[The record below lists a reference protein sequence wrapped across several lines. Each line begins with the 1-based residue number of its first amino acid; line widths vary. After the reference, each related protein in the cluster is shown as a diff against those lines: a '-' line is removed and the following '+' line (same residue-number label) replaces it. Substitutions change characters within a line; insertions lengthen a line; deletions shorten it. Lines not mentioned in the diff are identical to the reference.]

1 MKFPHGPCGASIRR
15 EKGDG
20 LPSEWPFVA
29 RSAEMGAALEAVGG
43 SQFRGVVFV
52 GDDGVGKTTLARQ
65 VAERLGER
73 GLRTHFVVGTQTSR
87 DVPLAAFAGIVQIS
101 DALEPA
107 RLLAAAH
114 DALQGGRDLM
124 LVVDDAH
131 LLDPLSAIVVHQ
143 LAVRGD
149 ATLIVTLRSETPA
162 LDAITALWKDEYLLR
177 VEVAPLSRADT
188 GLLLS
193 EALGGPVAGTAV
205 DQLHELSTGTPLLLR
220 GLLDAAAEDGALV
233 NDTGRWRL
241 TRTPRAG
248 AEIEGLLE
256 SRVAAL
262 PAGEL
267 EVLEIVSAAEVLDWN
282 ALRALCDIDAISDA
296 EQRGIIQVVGDP
308 SRTVVRPGYP
318 MLADIVRKRSG
329 VARLRQINTSLAQH
343 LRSVIDASGPARD
356 PRLVIEL
363 ARLMM
368 DSDMTP
374 DPDLVLDAAESAM
387 AMSSLP
393 LAERMARFVYGQNPG
408 LRAAIALAD
417 PLGWQG
423 FGAEAEEV
431 LSAFDPVDDEI
442 MLVRWGCLRA
452 TNLFFGCGQ
461 RGAAEDVLAK
471 VRAHITLPLLRS
483 YPTAVEATIAYFAG
497 DLETSTAAS
506 AAVIAD
512 TDAMPMAV
520 LWAAVPAAAAA
531 NLQGRPADVAAA
543 AARAGEAARHCPSG
557 PQQYAISL
565 SEVLSALNQGKI
577 DAAQKIVE
585 RQRALT
591 HGAPH
596 AEAIVAAMAGRV
608 ELAAGRPTLAC
619 EWLQRALAAMVST
632 LSGGWVTLVATWT
645 VQAEALRGDSAA
657 AARALAMADETFG
670 PPTEVFRPL
679 LELARGYHSAAVG
692 EILAA
697 QNHAE
702 EAARV
707 ARDCGMATLEL
718 EALHTALRFGAQ
730 PDVERINQ
738 LAAQLNTPLAAT
750 AAAHA
755 DAVAAGDGD
764 RLDKVAL
771 DWESL
776 GMAAH
781 AADTFAAAA
790 GSHRRAGVRLKELE
804 SGSRA
809 HWLSTSLGLHT
820 PATDSSGLTLPIS
833 DREREIATLVA
844 KGLANR
850 EIADKLFVSVRTVE
864 GHLHRIYAKLGID
877 EREQLVHL
885 MRTVG
890 AATS

>member
-1 MKFPHGPCGASIRR
+1 M
-15 EKGDG
+15 
-20 LPSEWPFVA
+20 PSEWPILA
-29 RSAEMGAALEAVGG
+29 RAAELDTAVEAAGG
-43 SQFRGVVFV
+43 SPFRGVVFV
-52 GDDGVGKTTLARQ
+52 GDAGVGKTTLARQ
-65 VAERLGER
+65 VAERLADR

-87 DVPLAAFAGIVQIS
+87 DVPLAAFAGIVEIS
-101 DALEPA
+101 GALEPA

-114 DALQGGRDLM
+114 DALQGGKDLM

-143 LAVRGD
+143 LAVRGE
-149 ATLIVTLRSETPA
+149 ATLVVTLRSEA
-162 LDAITALWKDEYLLR
+162 QVLDAITALWKDGYLLR
-177 VEVAPLSRADT
+177 VEVPTISRGDT
-188 GLLLS
+188 GRLIS
-193 EALGGPVAGTAV
+193 EALGGPVAGTVV
-205 DQLHELSTGTPLLLR
+205 DQLHELSAGTPLLLR
-220 GLLDAAAEDGALV
+220 GLLSAAVEDGALI

-248 AEIEGLLE
+248 AEIEAILE

-262 PAGEL
+262 PPGEL

-296 EQRGIIQVVGDP
+296 EQRGIIQVVSDP
-308 SRTVVRPGYP
+308 SRTTVRPATP
-318 MLADIVRKRSG
+318 MLAGVVRRRTG
-329 VARLRQINTSLAQH
+329 TARLRQINTFLAQH
-343 LRSVIDASGPARD
+343 LRTVIDNSGQARD

-368 DSDMTP
+368 DSDAEP
-374 DPDLVLDAAESAM
+374 DLALVLDAAEGAM

-393 LAERMARFVYGQNPG
+393 LAERLARFAHEHGGG

-423 FGAEAEEV
+423 SSAEAEEV

-442 MLVRWGCLRA
+442 TLVRWGCLRA

-461 RGAAEDVLAK
+461 RSAAEDVLAT
-471 VRAHITLPLLRS
+471 VRSRITLPLLRS

-512 TDAMPMAV
+512 PDAMPMAV

-543 AARAGEAARHCPSG
+543 AARANEAARHCASG

-577 DAAQKIVE
+577 DAAQQIIE
-585 RQRALT
+585 RQRAQT
-591 HGAPH
+591 HGVPH
-596 AEAIVAAMAGRV
+596 AEAIVAAMTGRV
-608 ELAAGRPTLAC
+608 ELAAGRPAAAC

-645 VQAEALRGDSAA
+645 AQAEALRGDSEA
-657 AARALAMADETFG
+657 AARALRMAEETYG
-670 PPTEVFRPL
+670 PPTEVFLPL
-679 LELARGYHSAAVG
+679 LELARGYRSAAVD

-697 QNHAE
+697 QHHIE

-707 ARDCGMATLEL
+707 ARRRGMTALEL
-718 EALHTALRFGAQ
+718 EALHTGLRFGSP
-730 PDVERINQ
+730 PDLQRFNAI
-738 LAAQLNTPLAAT
+738 ATQLNTPLAHT

-755 DAVAAGDGD
+755 EAVATGDGD
-764 RLDKVAL
+764 LLDKVAR

-776 GMAAH
+776 GMSAH

-790 GSHRRAGVRLKELE
+790 VSHRRAGVRLKELE
-804 SGSRA
+804 SASRA
-809 HWLSTSLGLHT
+809 HWLSASLGLHT
-820 PATDSSGLTLPIS
+820 PATDSGGLTLPIS

-844 KGLANR
+844 KGLSNR
-850 EIADKLFVSVRTVE
+850 QIADQLFVSVRTVE

-885 MRTVG
+885 MHTVG
-890 AATS
+890 AS